1 MTSKNQFRF
10 VLGALVLV
18 ALTVIVIGSCLF
30 RSRVL
35 QHYED
40 ADVRTW
46 RTIGL
51 GILNIHGEGFVRHI
65 RVGGHEFD
73 HISGKYPGFIR
84 ISQPKAILF
93 YVDYPGFPEG
103 CKAYIFKSHRLV
115 ELKDQNSE
123 VSWAFENKPSELDVV
138 PIDDDHFQ
146 LSFLDHHTTRVRCEI
161 DLARG
166 IITGI
171 APDKVTN

>member
-10 VLGALVLV
+10 VLGALVLA
-18 ALTVIVIGSCLF
+18 ALAVIAIGSWLF
-30 RSRVL
+30 RSTVL

-51 GILNIHGEGFVRHI
+51 GDVLPHANSGVRHLK
-65 RVGGHEFD
+65 VGRHEFD
-73 HISGKYPGFIR
+73 HIYGTYPGFIR
-84 ISQPKAILF
+84 IDHPKAILF
-93 YVDYPGFPEG
+93 YVYYPGFPEG

-123 VSWAFENKPSELDVV
+123 VSWAFENKPSELEVT

-146 LSFLDHHTTRVRCEI
+146 LSFLDHHTTRIRCEI
-161 DLARG
+161 DLARD
-166 IITGI
+166 IITAI
-171 APDKVTN
+171 AAEKVTN